1 MTYYDGSSQLQSLT
15 VKSGEQAF
23 DYVPVKDGQ
32 QFVGWYS
39 DSALTAEF
47 DFETAVAVYAARL
60 AIDERLGPD
69 FVKELYKIN
78 YGFIVDKLMRSA
90 RGFTLAGL
98 AEAVKLCAE
107 TDYAMK
113 SSSVDD
119 TELLCDLLIKLA
131 AVSAA

>member
-1 MTYYDGSSQLQSLT
+1 MI
-15 VKSGEQAF
+15 
-23 DYVPVKDGQ
+23 
-32 QFVGWYS
+32 
-39 DSALTAEF
+39 SAIFSE
-47 DFETAVAVYAARL
+47 AARL